1 MTKVLNWL
9 MNAGTRVGPYCCA
22 IFALMPCHSFAD
34 WQQLDQTENMV
45 LYLDMDDI
53 TKITE
58 NKKGLKNLVD
68 FFVPQVAEPN
78 GKLITF
84 QSFIREI
91 EVDCETYKQKTLRII
106 FFERTHASGQEVYR
120 SEINSEWR
128 DNPPTT
134 GSGLLVDLACMPR
147 SI

>member
-1 MTKVLNWL
+1 MTKALNWL
-9 MNAGTRVGPYCCA
+9 MSPWVRVGPYFCA
-22 IFALMPCHSFAD
+22 IFALMPCHSVAD

-45 LYLDMDDI
+45 LYLDIDNI

-58 NKKGLKNLVD
+58 NKRGVKNLVD
-68 FFVPQVAEPN
+68 FFVPRVAEPN

-147 SI
+147 GI

>member
-1 MTKVLNWL
+1 MTKLAV
-9 MNAGTRVGPYCCA
+9 RIGPYCCA
-22 IFALMPCHSFAD
+22 IFALMPCHSVAD

-45 LYLDMDDI
+45 LYLDVDDI
-53 TKITE
+53 TKISK
-58 NKKGLKNLVD
+58 NKRGVKNLVD
-68 FFVPQVAEPN
+68 FFIPQVAEPN

-106 FFERTHASGQEVYR
+106 FFERTQALGAEVYR

-128 DNPPTT
+128 DNPPTS
-134 GSGLLVDLACMPR
+134 GSGILTDLACMPR